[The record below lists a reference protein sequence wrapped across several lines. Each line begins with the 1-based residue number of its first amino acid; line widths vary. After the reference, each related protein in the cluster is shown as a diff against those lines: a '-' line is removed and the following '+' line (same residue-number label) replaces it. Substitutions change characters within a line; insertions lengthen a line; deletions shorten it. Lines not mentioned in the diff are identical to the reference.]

1 MVFTRFDYSTGDAAG
16 QNMVSRATFIACEWI
31 NEQRPE
37 MLHYML
43 SGNFDTEKKTSSVN
57 LLKTRGKR
65 VTAEITVPR
74 EILMKH
80 FASRPNR
87 SPMASRFR
95 RSRRS

>member
-1 MVFTRFDYSTGDAAG
+1 
-16 QNMVSRATFIACEWI
+16 
-31 NEQRPE
+31 

-80 FASRPNR
+80 LRVAPSKLLTASR
-87 SPMASRFR
+87 SP
-95 RSRRS
+95 RSRDPDQLI

>member
-1 MVFTRFDYSTGDAAG
+1 
-16 QNMVSRATFIACEWI
+16 
-31 NEQRPE
+31 

-80 FASRPNR
+80 LRVAPEQIAYGQQISTLSAILTNSQTTPTTLLMHWLHCIWLPDRT
-87 SPMASRFR
+87 
-95 RSRRS
+95 